1 MAVPIYVAYGS
12 FRIQKV
18 GIFLSLFR
26 SKNYHL
32 FNKKSI
38 ICFEKVPFIKNKI
51 KFYFIF
57 CWKVILKN
65 RLLIVNGED
74 FLRIAG

>member
-1 MAVPIYVAYGS
+1 MLHMV
-12 FRIQKV
+12 
-18 GIFLSLFR
+18 FLGYKKWEVFLILLS

-38 ICFEKVPFIKNKI
+38 ICFKKVHFIKNKI

-65 RLLIVNGED
+65 RLFIVNGED